1 MNDGS
6 SEMTE
11 PSLGLREVDE
21 KAIRAFAAAMPD
33 AFVQNSVGT
42 RYVL

>member
-1 MNDGS
+1 
-6 SEMTE
+6 MTE
-11 PSLGLREVDE
+11 QSLRLGEAGW
-21 KAIRAFAAAMPD
+21 KAIHAFAAAMPD